1 MTTVQQNPM
10 GCLNG
15 AATMGCARMMLR
27 FSAGSPIAF
36 A

>member
-1 MTTVQQNPM
+1 MTTVQQNHL
-10 GCLNG
+10 GCMDG

-27 FSAGSPIAF
+27 FSAGSPIAV